1 MKKNLFYSFVV
12 CTLLLLGAGGSAS
25 AQSASPL
32 DDEQMALANTII
44 EQNMSDPDAANK
56 SFMKFF
62 KKIRNNAEALTYAG
76 RFFLE
81 KNVYSCAKL
90 CAERAYEV
98 APQDIPVLMLNG
110 EICMMR
116 KDYGAAGQKFDEI
129 LFVDSTNVDALKLN
143 ARVYKYV
150 NPHVALDMLG
160 RIKRIEPNNAAA
172 DKEIGDINYN
182 LGNAKDAVKAYNAYF
197 KETAPA
203 DLDVHSMENYLISL
217 FTTKNFQKGLDVL
230 KVVAPLQEKNLI
242 FDRMKF
248 FCSYENYELDAAEE
262 ALKYLTEPRYEDSLY
277 IYLDYAEAA
286 GYKKERGLPAEAA
299 AFLSKGLEKDPTRTL
314 GWRELSDLLQANK
327 DFEGAVAPYK
337 KFLEL
342 NKDKNQAIDTMKLGI
357 IYYNASQLDS
367 VRRGEF
373 VAEGS
378 KVFQAVADQVP
389 NSYLGPLWLARI
401 CNVSNEPLDDVRA
414 AYEEVLKRAEP
425 SEKNKADRI
434 EALAYMAFY
443 ALKKDQDGEALR
455 YAEEVLALDAEHPMC
470 KQIKALLSK

>member
-12 CTLLLLGAGGSAS
+12 CTLLFFGASGSAS

-32 DDEQMALANTII
+32 DEEQMALAHTII
-44 EQNMSDPDAANK
+44 EQNLSDPDAANK

-62 KKIRNNAEALTYAG
+62 RKIRNNAEALTYAG
-76 RFFLE
+76 RFFLD

-160 RIKRIEPNNAAA
+160 RIKRIEPNNTAA

-182 LGNAKDAVKAYNAYF
+182 LGDAKGAVKAYNAYF
-197 KETAPA
+197 KGTAPA
-203 DLDVHSMENYLISL
+203 ELDMRSMENYLISL

-230 KVVAPLQEKNLI
+230 KVVGPMQEKNLV

-262 ALKYLTEPRYEDSLY
+262 ALAYLTEPRYADSLY
-277 IYLDYAEAA
+277 IYLDYAEAS
-286 GYKKERGLPAEAA
+286 GYKKERGLLPEAA
-299 AFLSKGLEKDPTRTL
+299 AFMAKAVEKDSTKTL
-314 GWRELSDLLQANK
+314 GWKELSELLQANK

-342 NKDKNQAIDTMKLGI
+342 NKGRNQAIDTMKLGI
-357 IYYNASQLDS
+357 IYYNASQVYED
-367 VRRGEF
+367 RKAEF
-373 VAEGS
+373 VAEGA

-401 CNVSNEPLDDVRA
+401 RNVSEEPLDDVRA
-414 AYEEVLKRAEP
+414 AYEEVLKRAEATD
-425 SEKNKADRI
+425 KNKTDRV

-443 ALKKDQDGEALR
+443 ALKKDQDAEALR
-455 YAEEVLALDAEHPMC
+455 YAEEVLTLDPEHPMC
-470 KQIKALLSK
+470 KQIKALLTK